1 VCTFFSVLLR
11 DTCNACIVVCMD
23 CICVILFSLQQF
35 AVVYIDLQHHA
46 HIVHEFVWAASDSG
60 VL

>member
-1 VCTFFSVLLR
+1 
-11 DTCNACIVVCMD
+11 MD